1 MQKIMSLTAR
11 EIWDSR
17 GERTIE
23 VELATSGK
31 LRVKAAVPQGK
42 SRGSFEA
49 HYVSPEAAVRN
60 VKKIIAPK
68 LKRFDV
74 TRQRNIDSFLT
85 KLDGTPTKS
94 RLGANAILGVSIAC
108 AKAGAA
114 VENIPLWKYI
124 GRLFGSTAQA
134 AGGAVIVKKEKAA
147 KPRLY
152 INMINGGLH
161 AGNNLR
167 FQEYLV
173 IPKAKNFS
181 EAEEIAADIYQ
192 SLKDNLEKNKGK
204 NAVNVGDEGGFA
216 PNFKD
221 ALEPFV
227 VIDRVA
233 RMVGLRGKIDFGLDA
248 AANDAGINKKELV
261 DLYKSMIK
269 KFGLLYL
276 EDPLPENDFK
286 GFAALRKELPRH
298 VLVAGDDLTVTNLE
312 RMEAAHDAGSINALI
327 VKPNQIGTVT
337 ESIDAVRKAR
347 GWGWKVVVSHR
358 SGETNDD
365 FIADFAVGVRAD
377 GFKLGAPARGERI
390 AKYNRLSEIE
400 KGRQ

>member
-1 MQKIMSLTAR
+1 MTIKNITASQ
-11 EIWDSR
+11 ILDSR
-17 GERTIE
+17 GEPTIE
-23 VELATSGK
+23 VRLK
-31 LRVKAAVPQGK
+31 LKNGISVAAAVPQGK
-42 SRGSFEA
+42 SKGSFEA

-74 TRQRNIDSFLT
+74 TRQRNIDSLLT
-85 KLDGTPTKS
+85 ELDGTPTKS

-114 VENIPLWKYI
+114 AKNIPLWKYI
-124 GRLFGSTAQA
+124 GRLFGSNAQA

-327 VKPNQIGTVT
+327 VKPNQIGTIT

-347 GWGWKVVVSHR
+347 GWGWKVVASHR

-365 FIADFAVGVRAD
+365 FIADFAVGVHAD

-390 AKYNRLSEIE
+390 AKYNRLLEIE